1 MSRRK
6 NDFKSSAIRPKV
18 VMSIGNKFITH
29 FKKITLHQKINEHH
43 TFEIV
48 LDHDVVEELGSH
60 TLDKSKDWLGTS
72 LTISFSDK
80 DFLGY
85 ITGIQMLH
93 TEGFDGDI
101 IITGSSPTLLLEAGP
116 HTQSWTG
123 KSLTTII
130 NDVVKDV
137 NMQVAIA
144 PTYKEVIP
152 YEVQYNESHFHF
164 LQRMA
169 SKYNEWLFYD
179 GTQLCFGKPS
189 LAKTTTL
196 QYGQDMHN
204 IDIQMQTF
212 ATRKKQI
219 SYHAAQD
226 NQFADKTRNTVNGL
240 NELGF
245 DAFEASKK
253 LYTIVPQELSPSY
266 VEDKMR
272 IDRELARSQSEATAL
287 GNVFKATSSK
297 AGLGLASVVK
307 ISAARFKNIDFD
319 MGTMTQTSIKKKIN
333 FDIKQYGEYI
343 ITEIKH
349 TANNNYEYSN
359 DITALPGGLEVL
371 PAPETTKPIAQPEVA
386 KVLSNTDPKNQG
398 RVQVQFFWQN
408 GIMRSDWIRV
418 MTPDAGK
425 GNEHS
430 KNRGHVFI
438 PETGDQVMVGFEY
451 GDPNRPYVQ
460 GGMFHGRNGA
470 GGQQNN
476 NIKSII
482 TRSGHMIE
490 FNDTDNAESITIT
503 DKKGNHFVIDTK
515 AETIS
520 INALKDINITAGE
533 NINITAGKNIVVNAG
548 ENIDENAGKNVSV
561 VAGKDM
567 MLNATGDI
575 NETSDN
581 RTEIVDENFKRN
593 ATTSNEVASEISMF
607 SEKENMTLQSGKTVE
622 FNSAEKSNLF

>member
-6 NDFKSSAIRPKV
+6 NDFISSAIRPKV

-29 FKKITLHQKINEHH
+29 FKKITLNQKINEHH

-60 TLDKSKDWLGTS
+60 TLDRSKDWLGTS

-101 IITGSSPTLLLEAGP
+101 IITGASPTLLLEAGP
-116 HTQSWTG
+116 HTQSWTE

-204 IDIQMQTF
+204 VDIQMQTF

-319 MGTMTQTSIKKKIN
+319 MSTMTQTSIKKKIN

-343 ITEIKH
+343 ITEIVH

-371 PAPETTKPIAQPEVA
+371 PAPEITKPIAQPELA
-386 KVLSNTDPKNQG
+386 KVISNTDPKNQG

-470 GGQQNN
+470 GGKQNN

-503 DKKGNHFVIDTK
+503 DKN
-515 AETIS
+515 
-520 INALKDINITAGE
+520 
-533 NINITAGKNIVVNAG
+533 KNIVFIDTANNNIEISANETMTFNCKNMNINVA
-548 ENIDENAGKNVSV
+548 ENMNTMVGNHISENAGQNINM
-561 VAGKDM
+561 VAGTNISQIAGNDFVNKS
-567 MLNATGDI
+567 I
-575 NETSDN
+575 NMSE
-581 RTEIVDENFKRN
+581 EVDENMDVSAKL
-593 ATTSNEVASEISMF
+593 SQDVVGKLDIAS
-607 SEKENMTLQSGKTVE
+607 TVE
-622 FNSAEKSNLF
+622 NLNFNSSKSIVSNTNEQSNFQ